1 MGYNLHPVKLEQ
13 SEPEL
18 SNEQVLNMTA
28 KLMARVKPE
37 DQKIFDDIIETG
49 DSKSLIG
56 SMFATQY
63 KYTKGDHKIPKGEY
77 IVDDKDL
84 LIGHCIKCGKV
95 VFGADYWYKQSDHC
109 KRCERK
115 HV

>member
-1 MGYNLHPVKLEQ
+1 MGFNLHKKDPIVTE
-13 SEPEL
+13 EEITH
-18 SNEQVLNMTA
+18 EQVLAMTA
-28 KLMARVKPE
+28 RLIARVKPE
-37 DQKIFDDIIETG
+37 DQKIFDDIIKMG

-77 IVDDKDL
+77 IVDDKNL